1 MMEDIF
7 KESDR
12 FMAEYMK
19 IQEKRLAGE
28 LLQMREILE
37 KQYIKIEN
45 MRD

>member
-1 MMEDIF
+1 VRDKINQMMEDIF

-28 LLQMREILE
+28 LL
-37 KQYIKIEN
+37 
-45 MRD
+45 